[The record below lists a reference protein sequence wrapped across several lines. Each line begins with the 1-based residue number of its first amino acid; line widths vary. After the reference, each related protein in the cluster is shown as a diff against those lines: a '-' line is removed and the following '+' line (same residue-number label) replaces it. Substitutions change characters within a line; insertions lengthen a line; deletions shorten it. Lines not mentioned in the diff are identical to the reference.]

1 MKHGIFKQSVLL
13 LTVLFCSTQA
23 FAQNVSRE
31 IPTLKHNYEEFTVE
45 IGLPEPFQALHLTD
59 SHINKIDKRDF
70 ERLSSR
76 FNRRVSKS
84 KAIYR
89 EIHLMDAIHY
99 VETNDDMLLLH
110 TGDFLDMY
118 SEAGLD
124 YAAMIFNRLK
134 NPFACVGNHEFINVN
149 GKASMDDE
157 SRAELYESIQSAWPN
172 DIVFASKVYKGVNF
186 VSIDNTN
193 NNVTKEI
200 FKKMKAEVEKGL
212 PIVIICHIPF
222 YIPETVQER
231 LEQRGGA
238 ESGAYASVTGAPRE
252 ITDRYDGDDDKM
264 TGPRYEQRSTK
275 VTLEFTEWLRSQSLV
290 KAIICGHNHRKH
302 IEQFS
307 PSCVQ
312 YTGLAAYD
320 GNAAIINFK

>member
-1 MKHGIFKQSVLL
+1 MTHGIVRHSAILL
-13 LTVLFCSTQA
+13 ATLLCSSLA
-23 FAQNVSRE
+23 SAQNVSRNV
-31 IPTLKHNYEEFTVE
+31 PTLKHNYEEFTIE
-45 IGLPEPFQALHLTD
+45 IGLQESFQALHLTD

-76 FNRRVSKS
+76 FSRRVSKP

-99 VETNDDMLLLH
+99 VETHDDMLLLH

-124 YAAMIFNRLK
+124 YAAQIFNRIK
-134 NPFACVGNHEFINVN
+134 NPFTCIGNHEFINVN

-157 SRAELYESIQSAWPN
+157 TRAELYVSIQSAWPN

-186 VSIDNTN
+186 VSFDNTN
-193 NNVTKEI
+193 NNVSKEI
-200 FKKMKAEVEKGL
+200 FRKMKAEVEKGL
-212 PIVIICHIPF
+212 PIVILCHIPF
-222 YIPETVQER
+222 YIPETIQER
-231 LEQRGGA
+231 LDQRGGIK
-238 ESGAYASVTGAPRE
+238 SGAYASVTGAPRE
-252 ITDRYDGDDDKM
+252 ITDLYDGDDDKM

-275 VTLEFTEWLRSQSLV
+275 VTLEFTEWLRSQTLV

>member
-1 MKHGIFKQSVLL
+1 MKYGILRQTIICISILL
-13 LTVLFCSTQA
+13 GGIIA
-23 FAQNVSRE
+23 DAQNVSRE
-31 IPTLKHNYEEFTVE
+31 IPKLKHNYEEFTIE
-45 IGLPEPFQALHLTD
+45 IGLSEPFQALHLTD

-70 ERLSSR
+70 DRLSKR
-76 FNRRVSKS
+76 FNKRVSKS

-89 EIHLMDAIHY
+89 EIHLMDAVHY
-99 VETNDDMLLLH
+99 VETHDDMLLLH
-110 TGDFLDMY
+110 TGDFMDMY

-124 YAAMIFNRLK
+124 YVAHIFNRLK

-149 GKASMDDE
+149 GKASLDDE

-186 VSIDNTN
+186 VAIDNTN

-200 FKKMKAEVEKGL
+200 FSKMKAEVEKGL
-212 PIVIICHIPF
+212 PIVVICHIPF
-222 YIPETVQER
+222 YIPETIQER
-231 LEQRGGA
+231 LNQRGGA
-238 ESGAYASVTGAPRE
+238 QSGAYASVTGAPRE
-252 ITDRYDGDDDKM
+252 ITDRYKGDDEKM
-264 TGPRYEQRSTK
+264 TGARYEQRSTK
-275 VTLEFTEWLRSQSLV
+275 VTLEFTEWLRAQSLV
-290 KAIICGHNHRKH
+290 KAIVCGHNHRKH

-320 GNAAIINFK
+320 GNATIITFK